1 MGSTSE
7 VGTLTSEGPFK
18 SQQFDRDGF
27 QDWILRRLG
36 APIWKVELTCDHI
49 DEAIDEAIRW
59 FAAKKGVFKFGEI
72 QIQPG
77 VVQYQLADEVD
88 IVIDVA
94 FAAPESDISLIF
106 SPFLILDEKVPYDVF
121 AAPQSIGLYSSYTQ
135 TLQYIEQ
142 AKRIL
147 GAELDWEQRGRC
159 LFVSPTP
166 RQAAK
171 AVLEVK
177 SSKFN
182 YNELPE
188 RDAYL
193 IREYAKAHAMRDLG
207 FIRTKYSSFPGAQG
221 DMSLNG
227 ERLID
232 TANELIEKL
241 NEEIMLTGYPMKF
254 STG

>member
-1 MGSTSE
+1 MGNPTSA
-7 VGTLTSEGPFK
+7 GDLSSKGPFQ
-18 SQQFDRDGF
+18 SQQFDRVGF

-36 APIWKVELTCDHI
+36 APIWKVELTCEHV

-59 FAAKKGVFKFGEI
+59 FAAKKGAFKFGEI

-77 VVQYQLADEVD
+77 IVEYQLANEVD
-88 IVIDVA
+88 IVLDVA
-94 FAAPESDISLIF
+94 FTAPQSDLSLIF

-135 TLQYIEQ
+135 TLQYIET

-159 LFVSPTP
+159 LFISPTP

-171 AVLEVK
+171 AILEVK
-177 SSKFN
+177 SSVFN

-207 FIRTKYSSFPGAQG
+207 FIRSKYGSFPGAQG

-227 ERLID
+227 DRLID

-241 NEEIMLTGYPMKF
+241 NEEIILTGYPMKW